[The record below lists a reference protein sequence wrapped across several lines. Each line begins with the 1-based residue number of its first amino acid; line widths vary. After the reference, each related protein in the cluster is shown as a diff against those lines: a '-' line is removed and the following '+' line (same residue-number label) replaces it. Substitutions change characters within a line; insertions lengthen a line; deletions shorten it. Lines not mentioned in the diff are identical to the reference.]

1 MKRFWNIVLCVLSV
15 VPLIAQED
23 YYFTLLDHWNWK
35 GPNTYVPTNLKKC
48 AVSLCA
54 AEDVD
59 FTFSTPVNNG
69 QTTIHVNQGN
79 NSVVM
84 IDDVDAAILNGVSIH
99 SSGASSININIIGTT
114 SAAETA
120 VLPKRLLGTK
130 YMVQGAPGLLVDNL
144 PVYSQFTVVGIE
156 NGSSIRVKPR
166 VAMTCVTTGVTVPA
180 GQVSNFQIN
189 EKQVL
194 LFQPV
199 NYEDEIS
206 GTVVESDRKI
216 AVFQGN
222 NITRIPVT
230 ANWSDFVY
238 EQARPISSWGKEFVI
253 PKASGLMTCDWK
265 IIAGEDNTEVYI
277 YANGSK
283 VKHGVKNAGEWFT
296 KTIYSASS
304 DLQVDHIVTSK
315 PVCCYLYMTGS
326 SSNNSK
332 GDPEMIEI
340 VPVDKMATEARW
352 GKAQTNDNTPH
363 TISLLVTAPQADET
377 KVQYNSQPLSSYAT
391 QSGVQRAVIDGF
403 VVYQIPFATANGV
416 LLSAGEGFSAHII
429 HYAKTAEGTGYNVS
443 LPEEMPEP
451 TELCM
456 DGILLFREDFGGN
469 DPDDPIVGNQR
480 VPGMD
485 YSRYTQRTN
494 ADHVTGQ
501 PGLFWLIKSGYY
513 HADTTGG
520 RDPMANHSNWYLQ
533 DDHTYPNDKTR
544 GYLLEVDGL
553 GGRAPFYS
561 TVVHDLCPATR
572 LTFSA
577 YVANVNKASNYIDG
591 VHARIYPRLRF
602 ELENANDGTLLA
614 SHSTGDIPYD
624 STLTVNTD
632 FFYSS
637 KWYLHG
643 LTFTVPGGVDSIRLT
658 IYNDVESNGA
668 GNDFALDDIEIHLCL
683 PPVSIAGDAEVCEN
697 STTTLTADFTN
708 DGTLAEPLEYK
719 WWHSEDSLT
728 WAELSNTSASF
739 TLASVQKADSGWY
752 KVAVAGAGNIENINC
767 RALSEPFRLTVKD
780 CEPPVPELCMDGI
793 LLFREDF
800 GGNNPTD
807 PRVSTMPVQG
817 MTYEQ
822 ATTDVWDPANLSV
835 RAGKYIVTKS
845 GYCNGDTAQTN
856 APNNRR
862 SQWFIQDDHTYPNDY
877 TRGYFMEVD
886 GKGDNAVFYTTTI
899 DGLCAGIE
907 LTFLAY
913 VANLQLPW
921 YYENQTRTYPRL
933 KFSLLN
939 PVTNELLRT
948 YDTGDIPY
956 DSLYMGLQDWNHS
969 SKWHPIG
976 MNFVVPENINA
987 VTLEIANNAI
997 GNNGNDFA
1005 IDDIEIRL
1013 CMTPDTITS
1022 DTLVCDTIS
1031 QIEWRNK
1038 TFAITDTLHDTLRS
1052 SCGFDSIYYFIR
1064 VETEHCEPPCPE
1076 MHYATRDTT
1085 VCDTLMPFTW
1095 HGLLFNEPG
1104 SQTIILKDEQGCD
1117 SIEIDYTLSTFH
1129 CEDFCLEGEL
1139 LFREDFGGNDAGD
1152 SEISCAHVSGIA
1164 NLYTNAC
1171 QEVRKHPEYGMSTM
1185 NYVLTKKGQGN
1196 RQWHVQ
1202 DDHTYPNDYTRGYF
1216 LEVDGYGG
1224 TIYKTTVNNL
1234 YEGMELTFSAYIA
1247 NLHDSCVI
1255 ANMRKNY
1262 GYTYP
1267 RFKFILKDAESN
1279 AELATYT
1286 TGNILPDITTPCVL
1300 AKSALWQLK
1309 GMKYVVPEG
1318 VSSIQMLI
1326 NNDVAS
1332 YDGNDFGIDDIEIRL
1347 CYMPAKKIVQDTII
1361 CDTID
1366 NIVWRNK
1373 IYPLKNELRD
1383 TVYDSSGADS
1393 IYYILN
1399 VTMEHC
1405 CPEIKEKTITIGTLC
1420 DTLLPYTLYFRDT
1433 VLTFKMAG
1441 DILLEIQHP
1450 QWDCID
1456 SIYILHLD
1464 TMHCERLYPI
1474 IVNKYNWQLL
1484 CHNVRVREL
1493 FPELTVNG
1501 YQWYKDGMAIPNA
1514 TEDDYSEQNELQ
1526 GAFQL
1531 RLLMNNDR
1539 YVWSEILTIQSSQ
1552 TLAPSRIR
1560 IYNHNGYLFY
1570 QSEKE
1575 TTIPSLPR
1583 GLYIIQI
1590 EQNGEQRIE
1599 KKLIP

>member
-1 MKRFWNIVLCVLSV
+1 M
-15 VPLIAQED
+15 
-23 YYFTLLDHWNWK
+23 
-35 GPNTYVPTNLKKC
+35 
-48 AVSLCA
+48 
-54 AEDVD
+54 
-59 FTFSTPVNNG
+59 
-69 QTTIHVNQGN
+69 
-79 NSVVM
+79 
-84 IDDVDAAILNGVSIH
+84 
-99 SSGASSININIIGTT
+99 
-114 SAAETA
+114 
-120 VLPKRLLGTK
+120 
-130 YMVQGAPGLLVDNL
+130 
-144 PVYSQFTVVGIE
+144 
-156 NGSSIRVKPR
+156 
-166 VAMTCVTTGVTVPA
+166 
-180 GQVSNFQIN
+180 
-189 EKQVL
+189 
-194 LFQPV
+194 
-199 NYEDEIS
+199 
-206 GTVVESDRKI
+206 
-216 AVFQGN
+216 
-222 NITRIPVT
+222 
-230 ANWSDFVY
+230 
-238 EQARPISSWGKEFVI
+238 
-253 PKASGLMTCDWK
+253 
-265 IIAGEDNTEVYI
+265 
-277 YANGSK
+277 
-283 VKHGVKNAGEWFT
+283 
-296 KTIYSASS
+296 
-304 DLQVDHIVTSK
+304 VTSFFHRIF
-315 PVCCYLYMTGS
+315 LITL
-326 SSNNSK
+326 
-332 GDPEMIEI
+332 I
-340 VPVDKMATEARW
+340 
-352 GKAQTNDNTPH
+352 
-363 TISLLVTAPQADET
+363 
-377 KVQYNSQPLSSYAT
+377 
-391 QSGVQRAVIDGF
+391 
-403 VVYQIPFATANGV
+403 
-416 LLSAGEGFSAHII
+416 LLSANSIL
-429 HYAKTAEGTGYNVS
+429 YAQEETLCMEGT
-443 LPEEMPEP
+443 
-451 TELCM
+451 
-456 DGILLFREDFGGN
+456 LLFREDFGGN
-469 DPDDPIVGNQR
+469 DPSDPAVNRTPVPGMSSGYTQIYKLQTSDPGIGMGAGYYLVAKRGYRNSSIPTYSVWHIMDDHTYFGDTTRGYLLEIDGKGSGNDVFYSTTIDGLCAGSKLTFSAYVANLTTAGQYAAWRNDRSYVHPKLSFILTDPTTGTQLARYNTDTISHDWSNYPKSWRESADWQLIGMNFMVPAGVNAIQLRICNNASGSSTGNDFALDDIEIRLCMPPVSIVGDAEVCENSTTTITADFTNDGTLTEPLEYRWWHSEDSLTWTELSNISATLTLPYVQKNDSGWYKVAVAGTGNIAAANCRALSEPFRLSIKECEPPVPELCIDGTLLFREDFGGNDPNDPIVGNQR

-591 VHARIYPRLRF
+591 RHAKIYPRLRF

-728 WAELSNTSASF
+728 WTELSNTATSL
-739 TLASVQKADSGWY
+739 TLTSVQKTDSGWY
-752 KVAVAGAGNIENINC
+752 KVAVAGAGNIENVNC
-767 RALSEPFRLTVKD
+767 RALSEPFLLNVQT
-780 CEPPVPELCMDGI
+780 CAPPPQQETLCMDGI

-800 GGNNPTD
+800 GGNDPDD
-807 PRVSTMPVQG
+807 PRVSTTPVSG
-817 MTYEQ
+817 MSYIQ
-822 ATTDVWDPANLSV
+822 ATTDVWDPTNLSV

-877 TRGYFMEVD
+877 TRGYFIEVD

-987 VTLEIANNAI
+987 VTLEIANNAT

-1005 IDDIEIRL
+1005 LDDIEIRL
-1013 CMTPDTITS
+1013 CMIPDTIKS
-1022 DTLVCDTIS
+1022 DTIVCDTIS

-1038 TFAITDTLHDTLRS
+1038 TFAITDTLRDTLSS
-1052 SCGFDSIYYFIR
+1052 SCGFDSIYYIQN

-1104 SQTIILKDEQGCD
+1104 SQTT
-1117 SIEIDYTLSTFH
+1117 TLQ
-1129 CEDFCLEGEL
+1129 D
-1139 LFREDFGGNDAGD
+1139 
-1152 SEISCAHVSGIA
+1152 
-1164 NLYTNAC
+1164 
-1171 QEVRKHPEYGMSTM
+1171 VRG
-1185 NYVLTKKGQGN
+1185 
-1196 RQWHVQ
+1196 
-1202 DDHTYPNDYTRGYF
+1202 
-1216 LEVDGYGG
+1216 
-1224 TIYKTTVNNL
+1224 
-1234 YEGMELTFSAYIA
+1234 
-1247 NLHDSCVI
+1247 
-1255 ANMRKNY
+1255 
-1262 GYTYP
+1262 
-1267 RFKFILKDAESN
+1267 
-1279 AELATYT
+1279 
-1286 TGNILPDITTPCVL
+1286 
-1300 AKSALWQLK
+1300 
-1309 GMKYVVPEG
+1309 
-1318 VSSIQMLI
+1318 
-1326 NNDVAS
+1326 
-1332 YDGNDFGIDDIEIRL
+1332 
-1347 CYMPAKKIVQDTII
+1347 
-1361 CDTID
+1361 
-1366 NIVWRNK
+1366 
-1373 IYPLKNELRD
+1373 
-1383 TVYDSSGADS
+1383 
-1393 IYYILN
+1393 
-1399 VTMEHC
+1399 
-1405 CPEIKEKTITIGTLC
+1405 C
-1420 DTLLPYTLYFRDT
+1420 DTLQTT
-1433 VLTFKMAG
+1433 WT
-1441 DILLEIQHP
+1441 
-1450 QWDCID
+1450 
-1456 SIYILHLD
+1456 LD
-1464 TMHCERLYPI
+1464 TIHCERQVIPEPITDTLYPI

>member
-166 VAMTCVTTGVTVPA
+166 VAMTCVTTGATVPA

-238 EQARPISSWGKEFVI
+238 EQARPISSWGKEFII

-265 IIAGEDNTEVYI
+265 IIAAEDNTEVYI
-277 YANGSK
+277 YSNGSK

-451 TELCM
+451 TELCI
-456 DGILLFREDFGGN
+456 DGTLLFREDFGGN
-469 DPDDPIVGNQR
+469 DPNDPIVGNQR

-591 VHARIYPRLRF
+591 RHAKIYPRLRF

-752 KVAVAGAGNIENINC
+752 KVAVSGAGNIENVNC
-767 RALSEPFRLTVKD
+767 RALSEPFLLNVQT
-780 CEPPVPELCMDGI
+780 CAPPPQQETLCMDGI

-800 GGNNPTD
+800 GGNDPDD
-807 PRVSTMPVQG
+807 PRVSTTPVSG
-817 MTYEQ
+817 MSYIQ
-822 ATTDVWDPANLSV
+822 ATTDVWDPTNLSV

-877 TRGYFMEVD
+877 TRGYFIEVD

-1076 MHYATRDTT
+1076 MHFATRDTT

-1104 SQTIILKDEQGCD
+1104 SQTT
-1117 SIEIDYTLSTFH
+1117 TLQ
-1129 CEDFCLEGEL
+1129 D
-1139 LFREDFGGNDAGD
+1139 
-1152 SEISCAHVSGIA
+1152 
-1164 NLYTNAC
+1164 
-1171 QEVRKHPEYGMSTM
+1171 VRG
-1185 NYVLTKKGQGN
+1185 
-1196 RQWHVQ
+1196 
-1202 DDHTYPNDYTRGYF
+1202 
-1216 LEVDGYGG
+1216 
-1224 TIYKTTVNNL
+1224 
-1234 YEGMELTFSAYIA
+1234 
-1247 NLHDSCVI
+1247 
-1255 ANMRKNY
+1255 
-1262 GYTYP
+1262 
-1267 RFKFILKDAESN
+1267 
-1279 AELATYT
+1279 
-1286 TGNILPDITTPCVL
+1286 
-1300 AKSALWQLK
+1300 
-1309 GMKYVVPEG
+1309 
-1318 VSSIQMLI
+1318 
-1326 NNDVAS
+1326 
-1332 YDGNDFGIDDIEIRL
+1332 
-1347 CYMPAKKIVQDTII
+1347 
-1361 CDTID
+1361 
-1366 NIVWRNK
+1366 
-1373 IYPLKNELRD
+1373 
-1383 TVYDSSGADS
+1383 
-1393 IYYILN
+1393 
-1399 VTMEHC
+1399 
-1405 CPEIKEKTITIGTLC
+1405 C
-1420 DTLLPYTLYFRDT
+1420 DTLQTT
-1433 VLTFKMAG
+1433 WT
-1441 DILLEIQHP
+1441 
-1450 QWDCID
+1450 
-1456 SIYILHLD
+1456 LD
-1464 TMHCERLYPI
+1464 TIHCERQVIPEPITDTLYSI

-1531 RLLMNNDR
+1531 RLLMSDGR
-1539 YVWSEILTIQSSQ
+1539 YVWSEILTIQPAQ
-1552 TLAPSRIR
+1552 TQAPSRIR
-1560 IYNHNGYLFY
+1560 IYNHNGTLIY
-1570 QSEKE
+1570 QSETE
-1575 TTIPSLPR
+1575 TTLPHLPK

>member
-1 MKRFWNIVLCVLSV
+1 MKRFWSIVLCVLSV

-48 AVSLCA
+48 AVSLSA

-69 QTTIHVNQGN
+69 QTSIRVNQGN
-79 NSVVM
+79 NSVVL

-99 SSGASSININIIGTT
+99 SSGASSVNINIIGTT

-120 VLPKRLLGTK
+120 ILPKRLLGTK
-130 YMVQGAPGLLVDNL
+130 YMLQGAPGLLVDNL
-144 PVYSQFTVVGIE
+144 PVYSQFTIVGVE
-156 NGSSIRVKPR
+156 NGSSISVKPR
-166 VAMTCVTTGVTVPA
+166 VAMTCVTTGANVPA
-180 GQVSNFQIN
+180 GQVSTFQIN

-194 LFQPV
+194 LFQPT

-206 GTVVESDRKI
+206 GTIVESNNKI

-238 EQARPISSWGKEFVI
+238 EQARPISSFGKEFII
-253 PKASGLMTCDWK
+253 PKASGLMICDWK
-265 IIAGEDNTEVYI
+265 IIAAEDNTEVYI
-277 YANGSK
+277 YSNGSK

-340 VPVDKMATEARW
+340 VPVDKMAKTARW
-352 GKAQTNDNTPH
+352 GKAQTNDNSPH

-391 QSGVQRAVIDGF
+391 QSGVQRVVIDGF

-416 LLSAGEGFSAHII
+416 LQSAGEGFSAHII
-429 HYAKTAEGTGYNVS
+429 HYAQTAEGTGYNVS

-451 TELCM
+451 ADLCM
-456 DGILLFREDFGGN
+456 DGTLLFREDFGGN
-469 DPDDPIVGNQR
+469 DPSDPAVNR
-480 VPGMD
+480 TPVPGM
-485 YSRYTQRTN
+485 SSGYTQIYKLQTS
-494 ADHVTGQ
+494 D
-501 PGLFWLIKSGYY
+501 PGVGMGSGC
-513 HADTTGG
+513 
-520 RDPMANHSNWYLQ
+520 YLVAKRGYRNSTINTYSVWHIM
-533 DDHTYPNDKTR
+533 DDHTHFGDTTR
-544 GYLLEVDGL
+544 GYLLEIDGK
-553 GGRAPFYS
+553 GSGNDVFYS
-561 TVVHDLCPATR
+561 TTIDGLCAGSK

-577 YVANVNKASNYIDG
+577 YVANLTTAGQYAAWRNDRSYVHPKLSFILTNPTTGTQLARYNTDTISHDWSNYPKSWRESADWQLIG
-591 VHARIYPRLRF
+591 MNFMVPAGINAIQLRICN
-602 ELENANDGTLLA
+602 NASG
-614 SHSTGDIPYD
+614 SST
-624 STLTVNTD
+624 
-632 FFYSS
+632 
-637 KWYLHG
+637 
-643 LTFTVPGGVDSIRLT
+643 
-658 IYNDVESNGA
+658 
-668 GNDFALDDIEIHLCL
+668 GNDFALDDIEIRLCM
-683 PPVSIAGDAEVCEN
+683 PPVSIVGDAEVCEN

-708 DGTLAEPLEYK
+708 DGTLTEPLEYK
-719 WWHSEDSLT
+719 WWHSEDSLIWT
-728 WAELSNTSASF
+728 EIPGTSVSLS
-739 TLASVQKADSGWY
+739 LASVGQSEAGWY
-752 KVAVAGAGNIENINC
+752 KVAVAGAGSISSVNC
-767 RALSEPFRLTVKD
+767 RSISEPFKLSVKE
-780 CEPPVPELCMDGI
+780 CEEPELVLCTDGI
-793 LLFREDF
+793 
-800 GGNNPTD
+800 
-807 PRVSTMPVQG
+807 
-817 MTYEQ
+817 
-822 ATTDVWDPANLSV
+822 
-835 RAGKYIVTKS
+835 
-845 GYCNGDTAQTN
+845 
-856 APNNRR
+856 
-862 SQWFIQDDHTYPNDY
+862 
-877 TRGYFMEVD
+877 
-886 GKGDNAVFYTTTI
+886 
-899 DGLCAGIE
+899 
-907 LTFLAY
+907 
-913 VANLQLPW
+913 
-921 YYENQTRTYPRL
+921 
-933 KFSLLN
+933 
-939 PVTNELLRT
+939 
-948 YDTGDIPY
+948 
-956 DSLYMGLQDWNHS
+956 
-969 SKWHPIG
+969 
-976 MNFVVPENINA
+976 
-987 VTLEIANNAI
+987 
-997 GNNGNDFA
+997 
-1005 IDDIEIRL
+1005 
-1013 CMTPDTITS
+1013 
-1022 DTLVCDTIS
+1022 
-1031 QIEWRNK
+1031 
-1038 TFAITDTLHDTLRS
+1038 
-1052 SCGFDSIYYFIR
+1052 
-1064 VETEHCEPPCPE
+1064 
-1076 MHYATRDTT
+1076 
-1085 VCDTLMPFTW
+1085 
-1095 HGLLFNEPG
+1095 
-1104 SQTIILKDEQGCD
+1104 
-1117 SIEIDYTLSTFH
+1117 
-1129 CEDFCLEGEL
+1129 L

-1164 NLYTNAC
+1164 NFYTNAC

-1399 VTMEHC
+1399 VIMEHC

-1441 DILLEIQHP
+1441 DLLLEFQHP

-1456 SIYILHLD
+1456 SIYTLHLD
-1464 TMHCERLYPI
+1464 IIHCERLYDI

-1484 CHNVRVREL
+1484 LDNVTFARL
-1493 FPELTVNG
+1493 FPERTARAL
-1501 YQWYKDGMAIPNA
+1501 QWFKNEEPIPGA
-1514 TEDDYSEQNELQ
+1514 TGDDYSEQNELH
-1526 GAFQL
+1526 GRFQL
-1531 RLLMNNDR
+1531 RLELDNDQTIWSNILIILDTEAEVPIKTSVYNWQNLYLYR
-1539 YVWSEILTIQSSQ
+1539 Y
-1552 TLAPSRIR
+1552 
-1560 IYNHNGYLFY
+1560 
-1570 QSEKE
+1570 
-1575 TTIPSLPR
+1575 
-1583 GLYIIQI
+1583 
-1590 EQNGEQRIE
+1590 EQGDKQWTE
-1599 KKLIP
+1599 KKLVQ